1 MWCQSVL
8 YIHLFLSSRKL
19 DVTNMTLHFSGV
31 GAHAKVFE
39 SLSSMLSRNALNP
52 ADVSSVREY

>member
-1 MWCQSVL
+1 
-8 YIHLFLSSRKL
+8 
-19 DVTNMTLHFSGV
+19 MTLHFSGV